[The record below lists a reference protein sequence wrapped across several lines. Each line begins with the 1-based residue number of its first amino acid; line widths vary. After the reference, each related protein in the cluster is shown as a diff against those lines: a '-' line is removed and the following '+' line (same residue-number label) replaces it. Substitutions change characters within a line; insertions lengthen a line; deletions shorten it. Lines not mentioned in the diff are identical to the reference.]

1 MDTFHDNNP
10 NLFAQIIY
18 PTIFCIVAYVMTGQ
32 LLEVERLLYFLLLHI
47 IMAFVSQ
54 SLGLL
59 LGAIFMEDASAAVF
73 LGPIS
78 TVPIMLFGGFF
89 VRVSTIPWYLRYF
102 TYFSFLRYAFEA
114 TMITIYGFDR
124 CHLGDTYIPN
134 TNATAKPEWMGYAT
148 MVLGEGGEKFV
159 DSFARTLGGT
169 YDPNSG
175 ETYHSSLLDQYSI
188 DENFFIFDILIL
200 VIFFL
205 VLRIITYIVLTA
217 KINKR
222 D

>member
-1 MDTFHDNNP
+1 
-10 NLFAQIIY
+10 
-18 PTIFCIVAYVMTGQ
+18 MTGQ
-32 LLEVERLLYFLLLHI
+32 LVEIDRISSFCLIHI

-89 VRVSTIPWYLRYF
+89 VRISTIPWYLRYF

-114 TMITIYGFDR
+114 SMITVYGFDR
-124 CHLGDTYIPN
+124 CKLPGTFVPN
-134 TNATAKPEWMGYAT
+134 TNSSAKPEWMGYAT

-169 YDPNSG
+169 YDPSSG
-175 ETYHSSLLDQYSI
+175 KTYHSSLLDQVC
-188 DENFFIFDILIL
+188 N
-200 VIFFL
+200 
-205 VLRIITYIVLTA
+205 
-217 KINKR
+217 NKSKETK
-222 D
+222 